1 MVLADVNVARPAY
14 MSWTL
19 FRDYHY
25 AVFNMK
31 GEMVAVLVTNKG
43 ELKSFWIN
51 EFNKREHAIVYE
63 NHVEQARI
71 MMGHYVRDC
80 TDLLDYLKRD
90 NPEGEYAMS
99 IVDASGKR
107 LYSFAIWI

>member
-1 MVLADVNVARPAY
+1 MSVADINVARPVY
-14 MSWTL
+14 LNWTL

-25 AVFNMK
+25 AVFNK
-31 GEMVAVLVTNKG
+31 TGDLIALLVTKKG
-43 ELKSFWIN
+43 ELRSFWTSLYD
-51 EFNKREHAIVYE
+51 KREHSIVYE

-80 TDLLDYLKRD
+80 TDLLDYLKVA